1 MTVMN
6 RPTQSVTVNHAIAN
20 RGIGTNLEEP
30 LNQPTIPTP
39 NRGMKRSAAP
49 VISRRLR
56 IDIDPLA
63 QKPRCRLALTGVD
76 RHDKGMINNQTG
88 IIRETS
94 RDRVRKR

>member
-6 RPTQSVTVNHAIAN
+6 RPTRGVTVNHAIAN
-20 RGIGTNLEEP
+20 RGIGTNLDEP
-30 LNQPTIPTP
+30 LNQPTITTP

-56 IDIDPLA
+56 IDVDPLI
-63 QKPRCRLALTGVD
+63 QQPRCRLALTGVD
-76 RHDKGMINNQTG
+76 RHHKGMINNRTG